1 MVKSAPQ
8 DDPAADNQDPVDLD
22 NTLYN
27 KPGFLVRLLHQA
39 STAIF
44 ADECSAF
51 GITPV
56 QYGSLA
62 AIRANPGIDQIGV
75 AIAIGFDRTTIGG
88 VIERLEAKKLLVR
101 KVSAE
106 DRRSRSLHLT
116 PAGERMILS
125 MKDATERVQVRLLA
139 HLEAADQDEFLRLL
153 RQLVRGHFDISD
165 APLRLTRKGSEKLT
179 RFRAAAVSQTG
190 K

>member
-1 MVKSAPQ
+1 MVESVPQ
-8 DDPAADNQDPVDLD
+8 DDPAARTREAVDLD

-44 ADECSAF
+44 ADECSTF

-56 QYGSLA
+56 QYGALA
-62 AIRANPGIDQIGV
+62 AIRASPGIDQIGV

-88 VIERLEAKKLLVR
+88 VIERLESKQLLVR
-101 KVSAE
+101 EVSAE

-116 PAGERMILS
+116 PAGERMIVS
-125 MKDATERVQVRLLA
+125 MKEATERVQVRLLA
-139 HLEAADQDEFLRLL
+139 HLEEADQDVFLRLL
-153 RQLVRGHFDISD
+153 RQLVRGHFDISG

-179 RFRAAAVSQTG
+179 RFRATAVSQTA